1 MVELEESEK
10 DYVKGLSTEY
20 KRIHKEIKE
29 VEDLMKEFSERAK
42 TLIKELEEKREA
54 EMGFLDSLRG
64 KYGEGYIDVFTL
76 RWMKGKK

>member
-1 MVELEESEK
+1 
-10 DYVKGLSTEY
+10 
-20 KRIHKEIKE
+20 
-29 VEDLMKEFSERAK
+29 MKEFSERAK

>member
-10 DYVKGLSTEY
+10 DYIKGLSTEY

-42 TLIKELEEKREA
+42 TLIKELEEKREN
-54 EMGFLDSLRG
+54 EMGFLDSLRE